1 MDYSPTSK
9 SAVAKLINKKC
20 GRLRSLR
27 VENMTMVSKF
37 PVKIKKEANK
47 PNERLQN
54 MFQVLKSM
62 FSPEYLGFPWKVYI

>member
-1 MDYSPTSK
+1 MDNSPTSK

-20 GRLRSLR
+20 ERLRSLR

-37 PVKIKKEANK
+37 PAKMKEASK

-54 MFQVLKSM
+54 MFQVSKSM
-62 FSPEYLGFPWKVYI
+62 FSPEFLGFPWKVYI